1 MFCGRRAYNVLHSM
15 MNAKNLRGKLCS
27 TGRMVTRSH
36 LLYGFGMEA
45 SEVHEGPESSKSLS
59 NRGTERNV
67 EPTSVVPASSTPDFK
82 SAWKRRAEK
91 RNRQCR
97 VRGQRCVRSQS
108 LPGCQLNKY
117 SAGEIRR
124 MRERLLRTQ
133 RHPEP
138 GSIRHF
144 SRTQKLALTSLA
156 LVDFISFCSMS
167 IMAPF
172 FPKEASRKGM
182 SETISGLVFSFYA
195 LVMFVSSPLFG
206 KILPRVGAKFLFMS
220 GMFVAGSCNLLFGM
234 LVYIEN
240 FPTFTIYCFLVRGM
254 EALGASAYATAS
266 YVFVVDI
273 FPDNIGSVLGILET
287 FVGLGMSIGPA
298 LGGILYSVGGFG
310 LPFYTLGILMVV
322 IVPANLCLLPP
333 GDACNMEKKSG
344 SLLELIR
351 VPSVIMIS
359 LVIVVISNTWG
370 FLDPTLEPHLREFQL
385 NPEHIGLIFLLF
397 SSLYG
402 VFSLIWGW
410 LADRCNNH
418 WSMMVWG
425 LLICTIGLLLL
436 GPSPLLPF
444 LKNTI
449 WLNLVALS
457 VLGISVA
464 LTLLPTFQAVL
475 DSAIEGGCSEDL
487 STYSLVAG
495 VWSCMYSLG
504 EVTGPSVG
512 GVLLEYYGF
521 PICSTVMACATFV
534 LALVTLVFFV
544 TKETMHQNSSD
555 KITTDSGI
563 SEYTSSWDQD
573 RELEHD
579 GVTGSECQEDSP
591 LLASGCPDHD
601 LYTREKVEYYETAV
615 NAEEDNDPDRLLDVR
630 RTVGITGG
638 GACEV

>member
-1 MFCGRRAYNVLHSM
+1 MGTNSYAVFHSG
-15 MNAKNLRGKLCS
+15 L
-27 TGRMVTRSH
+27 
-36 LLYGFGMEA
+36 GMEA
-45 SEVHEGPESSKSLS
+45 SEVHESSESSKPLD
-59 NRGTERNV
+59 NRVLERNG
-67 EPTSVVPASSTPDFK
+67 EAISVVPAPPTPEFK
-82 SAWKRRAEK
+82 SSWKREVVH
-91 RNRQCR
+91 RNREPR
-97 VRGQRCVRSQS
+97 VRRQRCVRSQS
-108 LPGCQLNKY
+108 LPACQLNKY
-117 SAGEIRR
+117 SAGELRR
-124 MRERLLRTQ
+124 IRERLLRTQ
-133 RHPEP
+133 RRPEP
-138 GSIRHF
+138 GPVRHF
-144 SRTQKLALTSLA
+144 TRTQKLALTSLA

-172 FPKEASRKGM
+172 FPKEAHRKGM

-234 LVYIEN
+234 LAYIDN
-240 FPTFTIYCFLVRGM
+240 YPTFTAYCFLVRGM

-298 LGGILYSVGGFG
+298 LGGVLYSVGGFG

-322 IVPANLCLLPP
+322 IVPVNLCLLPP
-333 GDACNMEKKSG
+333 GDACNVEKKSG
-344 SLLELIR
+344 SLLELIQI
-351 VPSVIMIS
+351 PSVIMIS

-370 FLDPTLEPHLREFQL
+370 FLDPTLEPHLREFKL
-385 NPEHIGLIFLLF
+385 SPEQIGLIFLLF
-397 SSLYG
+397 SALYG
-402 VFSLIWGW
+402 VFSPIWGW

-425 LLICTIGLLLL
+425 LLICTVGLLLL

-444 LKNTI
+444 LTNTI

-457 VLGISVA
+457 ILGISVA

-475 DSAIEGGCSEDL
+475 ESAIEGGCSDEL

-495 VWSCMYSLG
+495 IWSCMYSLG
-504 EVTGPSVG
+504 EVIGPSVG
-512 GVLLEYYGF
+512 GVLLEYFGF
-521 PICSTVMACATFV
+521 PICSTVMACVTFV

-544 TKETMHQNSSD
+544 TKEATRQSNSDES
-555 KITTDSGI
+555 TTDSGI
-563 SEYTSSWDQD
+563 SESTSSWDRD
-573 RELEHD
+573 RDREHD
-579 GVTGSECQEDSP
+579 GVSGLECREDSP
-591 LLASGCPDHD
+591 LLASGSTEHD
-601 LYTREKVEYYETAV
+601 LYTREKVEYYDTQG
-615 NAEEDNDPDRLLDVR
+615 NDEDDDPNRLLDVR
-630 RTVGITGG
+630 RTVAITGS

>member
-1 MFCGRRAYNVLHSM
+1 
-15 MNAKNLRGKLCS
+15 MNSLS
-27 TGRMVTRSH
+27 IE
-36 LLYGFGMEA
+36 GFGMETA
-45 SEVHEGPESSKSLS
+45 EVHEESESSKLVSDRLL
-59 NRGTERNV
+59 ERNGEPV
-67 EPTSVVPASSTPDFK
+67 SVSPGSPTSELKST
-82 SAWKRRAEK
+82 WKREVVK
-91 RNRQCR
+91 RNRGPR
-97 VRGQRCVRSQS
+97 IRRQRNIRSQS

-124 MRERLLRTQ
+124 IRERLLRTQ

-138 GSIRHF
+138 GRVRHF
-144 SRTQKLALTSLA
+144 TRTQKLALTSLA

-172 FPKEASRKGM
+172 FPKEASQKGV
-182 SETISGLVFSFYA
+182 SETVSGLVFSFYA

-220 GMFVAGSCNLLFGM
+220 GMFVAGSCNFLFGM
-234 LVYIEN
+234 LAYIED
-240 FPTFTIYCFLVRGM
+240 FPTFTTYCFVVRGM

-310 LPFYTLGILMVV
+310 LPFYTLGILMVI
-322 IVPANLCLLPP
+322 IVPINFCLLPP

-344 SLLELIR
+344 SLRELIQ

-359 LVIVVISNTWG
+359 LVVVVISNIWG

-385 NPEHIGLIFLLF
+385 SPEHIGLIFLLF
-397 SSLYG
+397 SALYG
-402 VFSLIWGW
+402 VFSPIWGW
-410 LADRCNNH
+410 LADHCNNH

-425 LLICTIGLLLL
+425 LLICTVGLLLL
-436 GPSPLLPF
+436 GPSPLIPF
-444 LKNTI
+444 LTNTI

-457 VLGISVA
+457 ILGISVA

-475 DSAIEGGCSEDL
+475 ENAIEGGCSDDL

-495 VWSCMYSLG
+495 IWSCMYSLG
-504 EVTGPSVG
+504 EVIGPSVG
-512 GVLLEYYGF
+512 GILLEYYGF
-521 PICSTVMACATFV
+521 PICSTVMACVTFV
-534 LALVTLVFFV
+534 LAVVTLVFFV
-544 TKETMHQNSSD
+544 LKENTSQSHGDES
-555 KITTDSGI
+555 ITDSGI
-563 SEYTSSWDQD
+563 SESTSSWDHD
-573 RELEHD
+573 KEGEYD
-579 GVTGSECQEDSP
+579 GVNGSDCQEDSP
-591 LLASGCPDHD
+591 LLASGGTDYE
-601 LYTREKVEYYETAV
+601 LYTREKADYYETLV
-615 NAEEDNDPDRLLDVR
+615 HEEGDRDRDRLLDVR
-630 RTVGITGG
+630 RVAITGG